1 MKDSKKI
8 KTRPFQNRL
17 FDRYKRQLNYLRI
30 SITDRCNLNC
40 TYCAPKS
47 QHPRLP
53 HDEIL
58 RYEEILRLARIFLDL
73 GISKIRITGGEPLVR
88 KGIFPFLSCLNQM
101 KKIEDLALT
110 TNGLF
115 LTESLEKLKSV
126 GIKRLNISLDTL
138 NPETFYKITGENAF
152 HKVWEGIVKSE
163 QMGFHPIKINAV
175 ALRGINDEDLI
186 DLARLSF
193 SHLFHIRFIEQMPMG
208 NQLVDDKNPLLTP
221 EIKRLLKPLGKLIP
235 IQKKNID
242 GPAQRYRFED
252 AKGEIGFISPL
263 SHHFCGTC
271 NRLRLTASGF
281 LRVCLLSENQTD
293 LKTPLRSGFSDQ
305 EIADIILNTIRL
317 KPMSHNLNGKQP
329 VIVPCRMSSI
339 GG

>member
-1 MKDSKKI
+1 MRDSTKTEI
-8 KTRPFQNRL
+8 KPFQNRL

-40 TYCAPKS
+40 TYCVPKS
-47 QHPRLP
+47 QPPKLP
-53 HDEIL
+53 HNEIL

-88 KGIFPFLSCLNQM
+88 KGVFPFLSRLNQM
-101 KKIEDLALT
+101 KEIEDLALT

-115 LTESLEKLKSV
+115 LTESLEQLKSA

-138 NPETFYKITGENAF
+138 NPETFYKITGENVF
-152 HKVWEGIVKSE
+152 HKVWEGVVKSE
-163 QMGFHPIKINAV
+163 QIGFHPIKINVV

-186 DLARLSF
+186 DLAKLSF
-193 SHLFHIRFIEQMPMG
+193 SHPFHIRFIEQMPMG
-208 NQLVDDKNPLLTP
+208 NQLADGRNPLLTP
-221 EIKRLLKPLGKLIP
+221 EIKNLLTPLGKLIP

-242 GPAQRYRFED
+242 GPAQRYKFKD

-263 SHHFCGTC
+263 SHHFCSNC

-281 LRVCLLSENQTD
+281 LRVCLLAEHQTD
-293 LKTPLRSGFSDQ
+293 LKTPLRSGFSDRK
-305 EIADIILNTIRL
+305 IAEIILEAIRL

-329 VIVPCRMSSI
+329 VTVPCQMSSI